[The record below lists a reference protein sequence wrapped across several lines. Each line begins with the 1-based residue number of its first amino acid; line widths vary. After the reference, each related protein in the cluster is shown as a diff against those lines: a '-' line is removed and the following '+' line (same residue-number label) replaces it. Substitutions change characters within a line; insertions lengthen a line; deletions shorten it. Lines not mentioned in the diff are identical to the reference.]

1 MTGQRRRHVAILAL
15 AFSLTA
21 CSFGAE
27 SAPRTIPDRQ
37 RGKLSIG
44 FGSPQSLDGEVRL
57 YLPRLDLGDGTHLG
71 SVARPLEETDVDLLV
86 RELVRTLVT
95 GPTGDERALGFGTAI
110 PQDTQVLNVSPA
122 ANRITIDLTGSIASL
137 PTEQLVVALAQ
148 IVYTM
153 SEGFFTREII
163 IQVDGQ
169 TMSWPRE
176 DGTFTEDPL
185 TIFDYPTAAITSQ
198 PAYPGIITPNT
209 SV

>member
-1 MTGQRRRHVAILAL
+1 MDGFRRGCAGILA
-15 AFSLTA
+15 ATVVLTA

-37 RGKLSIG
+37 RGKLSVG

-57 YLPRLDLGDGTHLG
+57 FLPRLDIDNGTRLG
-71 SVARPLEETDVDLLV
+71 SVARPLDVSDVDVLV
-86 RELVRTLVT
+86 RELIRTLVV

-110 PQDTQVLNVSPA
+110 PQDTQLLDVSPA
-122 ANRITIDLTGSIASL
+122 ASRITINLTGSIASL

-153 SEGFFTREII
+153 SEGFFAREVIVK
-163 IQVDGQ
+163 VDGQ
-169 TMSWPRE
+169 TLSWPRE

-185 TIFDYPTAAITSQ
+185 TVFDYPTAAITSQ
-198 PAYPGIITPNT
+198 PAYPGIIAPNT
-209 SV
+209 PV

>member
-1 MTGQRRRHVAILAL
+1 MIGIRLRRAVVLMVAL
-15 AFSLTA
+15 SLTA

-27 SAPRTIPDRQ
+27 SAPRTIPERQ

-57 YLPRLDLGDGTHLG
+57 YLPRLDLGDGTQLG

-86 RELVRTLVT
+86 RDLVRTLVA
-95 GPTGDERALGFGTAI
+95 GPTAEERTLGFGTAI
-110 PQDTQVLNVSPA
+110 PQDTEVLKVSPA
-122 ANRITIDLTGSIASL
+122 ANRISIDLTGSIASL
-137 PTEQLVVALAQ
+137 PVEQLVVALAQ

-153 SEGFFTREII
+153 SEGFFTREVI
-163 IQVDGQ
+163 IQLNGK

-176 DGTFTEDPL
+176 DGTYTEEPL

-198 PAYPGIITPNT
+198 PAYPGIITPDT